1 MCLSAGERFI
11 INAAFLT
18 EEGACMADQGR
29 KCIGLIEA
37 IGLAAA
43 ISAADA
49 AVKAANVELIGY
61 EYAGYSARIAVKV
74 EGKAE
79 AVRTAV
85 AAGRA
90 AAYGVKGTLKGCQ
103 STAISY
109 ALDPRVYNT
118 LIHNRMTTGD
128 PLQIASGKRPQGTG
142 KTGKRAGVW
151 DGRGVYIYE

>member
-1 MCLSAGERFI
+1 
-11 INAAFLT
+11 
-18 EEGACMADQGR
+18 MADQGK

-49 AVKAANVELIGY
+49 AVKAADVELIGY
-61 EYAGYSARIAVKV
+61 EYAGYDARIAVKV
-74 EGKAE
+74 EGNAGAVKA
-79 AVRTAV
+79 AV

-90 AAYGVKGTLKGCQ
+90 ATYQVSGTLHGCQ
-103 STAISY
+103 STAANY
-109 ALDPRVYNT
+109 ALHPRVYET
-118 LIHNRMTTGD
+118 MIHNRLTTGD
-128 PLQIASGKRPQGTG
+128 PLQVASGKRPQGTG